1 MTAGGGFFWLFAM
14 LLTRCI
20 AHQSERDKKKMNS
33 LPVMVLFGLS
43 FPPVFFVLLVSLALF
58 YICIRLL
65 QPTGIYDVVWHP
77 ALFNTALFCC
87 LFYLLF
93 RFGL

>member
-1 MTAGGGFFWLFAM
+1 
-14 LLTRCI
+14 
-20 AHQSERDKKKMNS
+20 MNS

-43 FPPVFFVLLVSLALF
+43 FPPVFFVLLVALALF
-58 YICIRLL
+58 FACIRLL
-65 QPTGIYDVVWHP
+65 HPTGIYDLVWHP
-77 ALFNTALFCC
+77 ALFNTALFIC

>member
-1 MTAGGGFFWLFAM
+1 
-14 LLTRCI
+14 
-20 AHQSERDKKKMNS
+20 MNS

-43 FPPVFFVLLVSLALF
+43 FPPVFFVLLVSLAVFWL
-58 YICIRLL
+58 CMRLL
-65 QPTGIYDVVWHP
+65 RLTGIYDVVWHP

>member
-1 MTAGGGFFWLFAM
+1 M
-14 LLTRCI
+14 
-20 AHQSERDKKKMNS
+20 SS

-58 YICIRLL
+58 FVLNRVL
-65 QPTGIYDVVWHP
+65 QPTGVYDVVWHP

-87 LFYLLF
+87 LFYLIF
-93 RFGL
+93 RVSL

>member
-1 MTAGGGFFWLFAM
+1 M
-14 LLTRCI
+14 
-20 AHQSERDKKKMNS
+20 SS

-58 YICIRLL
+58 FVLNRVL

-87 LFYLLF
+87 LFYLIF
-93 RFGL
+93 RCSL

>member
-1 MTAGGGFFWLFAM
+1 M
-14 LLTRCI
+14 
-20 AHQSERDKKKMNS
+20 SS

-58 YICIRLL
+58 FTMNRLL
-65 QPTGIYDVVWHP
+65 QPTGIYDLVWHP
-77 ALFNTALFCC
+77 ALFNTALFGC

-93 RFGL
+93 RFSL

>member
-1 MTAGGGFFWLFAM
+1 
-14 LLTRCI
+14 
-20 AHQSERDKKKMNS
+20 MNS

-58 YICIRLL
+58 YICLRLL
-65 QPTGIYDVVWHP
+65 QPTGIYDIVWHP

>member
-1 MTAGGGFFWLFAM
+1 M
-14 LLTRCI
+14 
-20 AHQSERDKKKMNS
+20 SS

-58 YICIRLL
+58 FVLNRVL
-65 QPTGIYDVVWHP
+65 QPTGVYDVVWHP

-87 LFYLLF
+87 LFYLIF
-93 RFGL
+93 RFSL

>member
-1 MTAGGGFFWLFAM
+1 M
-14 LLTRCI
+14 
-20 AHQSERDKKKMNS
+20 SS

-58 YICIRLL
+58 FVVNRLL
-65 QPTGIYDVVWHP
+65 KPTGIYDFVWHP

-93 RFGL
+93 RYGL

>member
-1 MTAGGGFFWLFAM
+1 MG
-14 LLTRCI
+14 
-20 AHQSERDKKKMNS
+20 S

-58 YICIRLL
+58 FASIRLL

-87 LFYLLF
+87 LFYLLC

>member
-1 MTAGGGFFWLFAM
+1 M
-14 LLTRCI
+14 
-20 AHQSERDKKKMNS
+20 SS

-58 YICIRLL
+58 FVLNRVL
-65 QPTGIYDVVWHP
+65 QPTGIYDVVRHP

-87 LFYLLF
+87 LFYLIF
-93 RFGL
+93 RCSL